1 MCHIHQK
8 EGSWQTLS
16 ALWLKQLSLVR
27 CPLCFHDIMVLK
39 ISTHPCMLSKTSDSG
54 FSMFNHST
62 KLFSCLIKGLGLT
75 SLSLSREAQPVS
87 HRGSKSLEA
96 RFVLINCFGKRCEV
110 DNSKKVFLAVN
121 QTNPAIK
128 KNSSNIDLL
137 SEAWFGKF
145 LFFQVSVW
153 YGRVVWRNPELT
165 VAKETLER
173 T

>member
-8 EGSWQTLS
+8 EGSCQTLS
-16 ALWLKQLSLVR
+16 DLRLKWLSLV
-27 CPLCFHDIMVLK
+27 PLSYMFSQHCVLK
-39 ISTHPCMLSKTSDSG
+39 NLLSKTSDSG
-54 FSMFNHST
+54 FSVDNNST

-153 YGRVVWRNPELT
+153 YGRVV
-165 VAKETLER
+165 
-173 T
+173 